1 MCTRVSTIFP
11 ILPCSSDVY
20 LLQHSIITWP
30 FSQTEVC
37 LPIVSS
43 LSPSTMHSNYCDLF
57 IFLTDLIPLLMSLKS
72 HKWFTT
78 IYTCL
83 QKWWIS
89 GTMFKLYKWTSSL
102 PHPPTH
108 PSMTAQLMI
117 SFTKFTVF
125 HIQCLRHWEWLQSIK
140 AWFHTQDHDLSHT
153 SWGSLVSK
161 QRHLDHHPATSSAA
175 FIHSFQLVALQ
186 LFWAILLSVL

>member
-1 MCTRVSTIFP
+1 VHTHPGVNICRWGHGTYSLYTICQWYMCTKVSTIFP

-20 LLQHSIITWP
+20 LSQRSFITWP

-57 IFLTDLIPLLMSLKS
+57 IFLTHLIPLLMSLKS

-83 QKWWIS
+83 HKVMDLKHNVQALQMDFF
-89 GTMFKLYKWTSSL
+89 TT
-102 PHPPTH
+102 PPTH

-117 SFTKFTVF
+117 SGTKFTLF

-140 AWFHTQDHDLSHT
+140 AWFHTQDHDLFSHELGVI
-153 SWGSLVSK
+153 S
-161 QRHLDHHPATSSAA
+161 
-175 FIHSFQLVALQ
+175 
-186 LFWAILLSVL
+186 

>member
-1 MCTRVSTIFP
+1 MCTLILGWICAGVVMAHTPCIQSVNVACSPEFP
-11 ILPCSSDVY
+11 LSFLFY

-78 IYTCL
+78 ISAC
-83 QKWWIS
+83 
-89 GTMFKLYKWTSSL
+89 TSDGSQAQCSSSTNRL
-102 PHPPTH
+102 LHYPTH
-108 PSMTAQLMI
+108 PSVTAQLMI
-117 SFTKFTVF
+117 SGTKFTLF
-125 HIQCLRHWEWLQSIK
+125 HIPCLWHWEWLQSIK
-140 AWFHTQDHDLSHT
+140 AWFHTQYHDLFSHKLGVIT
-153 SWGSLVSK
+153 
-161 QRHLDHHPATSSAA
+161 
-175 FIHSFQLVALQ
+175 
-186 LFWAILLSVL
+186 